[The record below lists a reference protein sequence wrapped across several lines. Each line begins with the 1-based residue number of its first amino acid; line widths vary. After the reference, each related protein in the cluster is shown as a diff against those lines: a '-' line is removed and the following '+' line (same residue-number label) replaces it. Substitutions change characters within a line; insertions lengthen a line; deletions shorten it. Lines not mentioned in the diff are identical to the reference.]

1 MKFSSFGEGAMGT
14 MKRFE
19 RWRRRLPYFT
29 LRSWALLGL
38 ALFCLASFSISD
50 IWTRYRHRQVADRL
64 RALGVTVDF
73 STRINVTP
81 KAPWFVKAWEN
92 AKDLYLNPR
101 VSRVVF
107 RPADPDKLESAIT
120 LLQQLGAVP
129 NIASYDAKLDES
141 QIDRLL
147 QSVTAKTLFIQ
158 GVSLPRTR
166 IPCLNYQP
174 LEWICVARTQF
185 SNPAIAD
192 LPDSLTYFDATR
204 TRITDDGLSEFQ
216 RLKNLKT
223 LWLRRTP
230 TTKAAVD
237 NLKKQM
243 PWCKIEWEPMVE
255 RP

>member
-1 MKFSSFGEGAMGT
+1 MAT
-14 MKRFE
+14 MSRFE

-29 LRSWALLGL
+29 LRSWILLGL
-38 ALFCLASFSISD
+38 ALFCLASYSISD

-64 RALGVTVDF
+64 RGLGMTVDF
-73 STRINVTP
+73 PTSTTFTP
-81 KAPWFVKAWEN
+81 KAPWYVKAWEN
-92 AKDLYLNPR
+92 VKDLYLNPR

-120 LLQQLGAVP
+120 LLQQLGTVE

-141 QIDRLL
+141 QLDRLL
-147 QSVTAKTLFIQ
+147 QTVPTRALYIQ
-158 GVSLPRTR
+158 SVSLPRTR

-174 LEWICVARTQF
+174 LKWLSVGRTQF

-204 TRITDDGLSEFQ
+204 TRITDDGLPEFQ

-230 TTKAAVD
+230 TTED
-237 NLKKQM
+237 GIENLKKQM
-243 PWCKIEWEPMVE
+243 PWCKIEWEPMVK
-255 RP
+255 